1 MTVVTDSGPLIVLAK
16 ISHLHLLPIL
26 YTEVIIPPA
35 VYHEV
40 IVVGQTRGYADAE
53 ALQAF
58 FDSRGWQPSEP
69 PRMPPELTGEAR
81 LGKGEREAIALAQQ
95 HQSLLLVD
103 EVYAR
108 SAAARMGIETV
119 GSLGILVEAYRK
131 SNMTPGVFE
140 ELLRTME
147 RREDIWIHPD
157 LCRRV
162 RREILGK

>member
-16 ISHLHLLPIL
+16 TSHLHLLPIL
-26 YTEVIIPPA
+26 YSEVIMPPA

-40 IVVGQTRGYADAE
+40 VIVGQTRGYSDADAI
-53 ALQAF
+53 QAF

-95 HQSLLLVD
+95 HQSPLLVD

-108 SAAARMGIETV
+108 SVAARMGIETI

-131 SNMTPGVFE
+131 GHLTPEVLG
-140 ELLRTME
+140 ELLQTIDR
-147 RREDIWIHPD
+147 
-157 LCRRV
+157 L
-162 RREILGK
+162 